1 MNDYL
6 AAIILV
12 LGFIAFFI
20 GRVAVKKKWKIADFF

>member
-6 AAIILV
+6 AAIILI

>member
-12 LGFIAFFI
+12 LGFIAFFV
-20 GRVAVKKKWKIADFF
+20 GRIAVKRKWKIADFF